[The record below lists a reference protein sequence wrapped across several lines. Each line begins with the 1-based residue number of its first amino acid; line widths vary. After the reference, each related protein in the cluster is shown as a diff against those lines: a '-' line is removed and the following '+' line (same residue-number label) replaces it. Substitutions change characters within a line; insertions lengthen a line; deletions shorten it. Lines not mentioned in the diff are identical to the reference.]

1 MEILNSLGFLKLAFF
16 LNRADSFLSAER
28 AKQAETMSAFL

>member
-1 MEILNSLGFLKLAFF
+1 METLNSLGFLKFAFF
-16 LNRADSFLSAER
+16 LNQADSFLLAEQ